1 MPDLGAGVRVVLLTH
16 MVAYFSPPF
25 PRLSSCVQKWR
36 LGRGQEPQSLPAL
49 RPLPPQKTEGGEQRR
64 GSDGRGSW
72 SMLKM
77 AALVCWGSWEGQG
90 LFLFLPLSLSIAFL
104 CPATSGCSL
113 MVSGSLLALPLAQ
126 LLAPSLPLTAIL
138 WVPEGSQPLMEL
150 GSIFLFLWILMGK
163 LCQTPEPLSPASF
176 VRIQNKPNT
185 PPWPNPTMSMIP
197 TELLLLPKWKNI
209 YITKYVTSHPPNTH
223 TSLQPYFS
231 P

>member
-1 MPDLGAGVRVVLLTH
+1 MPDWRVGWEWFCSLTWWHIFLL
-16 MVAYFSPPF
+16 PF

-90 LFLFLPLSLSIAFL
+90 LFLFLPLNSSIAFL

-113 MVSGSLLALPLAQ
+113 MVSESLLALPLTQ

-138 WVPEGSQPLMEL
+138 WVLHG
-150 GSIFLFLWILMGK
+150 IFLFLWILMGK

-176 VRIQNKPNT
+176 LRIQNKPNT
-185 PPWPNPTMSMIP
+185 
-197 TELLLLPKWKNI
+197 
-209 YITKYVTSHPPNTH
+209 HPGQT
-223 TSLQPYFS
+223 QP
-231 P
+231 